1 MKLTFFLRIRA
12 KKRKQQEVPVYV
24 RLRDDSIDILQ
35 KTFIMV
41 APEKWDPKTEDLKAK
56 VVMPLSEREEFSDQI
71 HNLRKYIRQCYDKDV
86 AKNLVSKQWLITVLA
101 EYCKQKDAPLP
112 KEKTVSFEKLFTK
125 FLKEHR
131 LADTRKRQM
140 LVVMRAV
147 MRFELYKQK
156 SGSKSFRFNV
166 KTMTNAIMKEFW
178 NFLKNEHKISKDYPE
193 IYKEVK
199 DCQSVISQRSNN
211 TLVGFIKRLKV
222 FFSWCIEEGL
232 ISESP
237 LAGFEMPT
245 EKYGTPIYINKEELH
260 AIYNCDL
267 TDAPHLDRQRDIFV
281 FQCCIGCRVGDLVR
295 LTKADIINGA
305 VEYIASKTIEEN
317 QKTILV
323 PLNKTALA
331 ILEKYKD
338 YEGPKLLPF
347 ITQPKYNDAIK
358 EIFTRA
364 GITRNVTYLNP
375 LTEREEKVPI
385 NTIASSHVARR
396 TFVGN
401 LYKQVLDPNIVA
413 SMSGHAEGS
422 RAFSRYREIDKEIKT
437 NTVNLLD

>member
-1 MKLTFFLRIRA
+1 MKVKFFTRPST
-12 KKRKQQEVPVYV
+12 KKIKPQEVPIYV
-24 RLRDDSIDILQ
+24 RLRDDVIDLWQ
-35 KTFIMV
+35 KTGIMV
-41 APEKWDPKTEDLKAK
+41 APDQWDQKREDLKERIVISKDDRAK
-56 VVMPLSEREEFSDQI
+56 FSDNL
-71 HNLRKYIRQCYDKDV
+71 HELRKYIRECYDKDV
-86 AKNLVSKQWLITVLA
+86 AKNIIGKQWLLTVITNFN
-101 EYCKQKDAPLP
+101 KQKNAPPP
-112 KEKTVSFEKLFTK
+112 KEKSIVFEKLFTR

-140 LVVMRAV
+140 MVVMRAV

-156 SGSKSFRFNV
+156 SGNKSFRFNV
-166 KTMTNAIMKEFW
+166 KTLTNATMKEFW

-199 DCQSVISQRSNN
+199 DCQSVISKRSNN
-211 TLVGFIKRLKV
+211 TLVGFMKRLKV
-222 FFSWCIEEGL
+222 FFSWCIEEGV

-245 EKYGTPIYINKEELH
+245 EKYGTPIYITKEELH
-260 AIYNCDL
+260 TIYNCDL
-267 TDAPHLDRQRDIFV
+267 SDAPHLDRQRDIFV

-295 LTKADIINGA
+295 LTKADVINGA
-305 VEYIASKTIEEN
+305 IEYIASKTIEEN

-338 YEGPKLLPF
+338 YGGPKLLPF

-385 NTIASSHVARR
+385 NTIASSHMARR

>member
-1 MKLTFFLRIRA
+1 MKFFIRPST
-12 KKRKQQEVPVYV
+12 KKIKPQEVQIYV
-24 RLRDDSIDILQ
+24 RLRDDVIDLWQ
-35 KTFIMV
+35 KTGIMV
-41 APEKWDPKTEDLKAK
+41 APDQWDQKREDLKERIVISKDDRAK
-56 VVMPLSEREEFSDQI
+56 FSDNL
-71 HNLRKYIRQCYDKDV
+71 HELRKYIRECYDKDV
-86 AKNLVSKQWLITVLA
+86 AKNIIGKQWLLTVITNFN
-101 EYCKQKDAPLP
+101 KQKNAPPP
-112 KEKTVSFEKLFTK
+112 KEKSIVFEKLFTR

-156 SGSKSFRFNV
+156 SGNKSFRFNV
-166 KTMTNAIMKEFW
+166 KTITNATMKEFW
-178 NFLKNEHKISKDYPE
+178 NFLKDEHTISAEHPE
-193 IYKEVK
+193 LYKEVK

-211 TLVGFIKRLKV
+211 TLVGFMKRLKV
-222 FFSWCIEEGL
+222 FFSWCIDEKL
-232 ISESP
+232 IMDSP
-237 LAGFEMPT
+237 LADFEMPT
-245 EKYGTPIYINKEELH
+245 EKYGTPIYITKEEMH
-260 AIYNCDL
+260 KIYAHDFS
-267 TDAPHLDRQRDIFV
+267 DKPHLERQRDIFI

-295 LTKADIINGA
+295 LTKNDIINGTL
-305 VEYIASKTIEEN
+305 EYIASKTIEEN
-317 QKTILV
+317 QKTIVV

-338 YEGPKLLPF
+338 HEGPTLLPF

-358 EIFTRA
+358 IIFKEA

-375 LTEREEKVPI
+375 LTEKEEKVPI
-385 NTIASSHVARR
+385 NTIASSHMARR

-413 SMSGHAEGS
+413 SMSGHAENS

-437 NTVNLLD
+437 NAVNLLD

>member
-56 VVMPLSEREEFSDQI
+56 VVMPLEEREKFSDLI
-71 HNLRKYIRQCYDKDV
+71 HDLRKYIRQCYDKDV
-86 AKNLVSKQWLITVLA
+86 AKNLVSKEWLIKVLA
-101 EYCKQKDAPLP
+101 EYSKKKDAPPP

-156 SGSKSFRFNV
+156 SGNKSFRFNV

-199 DCQSVISQRSNN
+199 DCQSVISQRS
-211 TLVGFIKRLKV
+211 K
-222 FFSWCIEEGL
+222 
-232 ISESP
+232 
-237 LAGFEMPT
+237 
-245 EKYGTPIYINKEELH
+245 
-260 AIYNCDL
+260 
-267 TDAPHLDRQRDIFV
+267 
-281 FQCCIGCRVGDLVR
+281 
-295 LTKADIINGA
+295 
-305 VEYIASKTIEEN
+305 
-317 QKTILV
+317 
-323 PLNKTALA
+323 
-331 ILEKYKD
+331 
-338 YEGPKLLPF
+338 
-347 ITQPKYNDAIK
+347 
-358 EIFTRA
+358 
-364 GITRNVTYLNP
+364 
-375 LTEREEKVPI
+375 
-385 NTIASSHVARR
+385 
-396 TFVGN
+396 
-401 LYKQVLDPNIVA
+401 
-413 SMSGHAEGS
+413 
-422 RAFSRYREIDKEIKT
+422 
-437 NTVNLLD
+437 

>member
-1 MKLTFFLRIRA
+1 MKVKFFTRPST
-12 KKRKQQEVPVYV
+12 KKIKPQEVPIYV
-24 RLRDDSIDILQ
+24 RLRDDVIDLWQ
-35 KTFIMV
+35 KTGIMV
-41 APEKWDPKTEDLKAK
+41 APDQWDQKREDLKERIVISKDDRAK
-56 VVMPLSEREEFSDQI
+56 FSDNL
-71 HNLRKYIRQCYDKDV
+71 HELRKYIRECYDKDV
-86 AKNLVSKQWLITVLA
+86 AKNIIGKQWLLTVITNFN
-101 EYCKQKDAPLP
+101 KQKNAPPP
-112 KEKTVSFEKLFTK
+112 KEKSIVFEKLFTR

-156 SGSKSFRFNV
+156 SGNKSFRFNV
-166 KTMTNAIMKEFW
+166 KTLTNATMKEFW

-199 DCQSVISQRSNN
+199 DCQSVISKRSNN
-211 TLVGFIKRLKV
+211 TLVGFMKRLKV
-222 FFSWCIEEGL
+222 FFSWCIEEGV

-260 AIYNCDL
+260 SIYNCDL
-267 TDAPHLDRQRDIFV
+267 SDAPHLDRQRDIFV

-295 LTKADIINGA
+295 LTKADVINGA
-305 VEYIASKTIEEN
+305 IEYIASKTIEEN
-317 QKTILV
+317 QITILV

-331 ILEKYKD
+331 ILVKYKD

-385 NTIASSHVARR
+385 NTIASSHMARR

>member
-1 MKLTFFLRIRA
+1 MKVKFFTRPST
-12 KKRKQQEVPVYV
+12 KKIKPQEVPIYV
-24 RLRDDSIDILQ
+24 RLRDDVIDLWQ
-35 KTFIMV
+35 KTGIMV
-41 APEKWDPKTEDLKAK
+41 APDQWDQKREDLKERIVISKEDRAK
-56 VVMPLSEREEFSDQI
+56 FSDNL
-71 HNLRKYIRQCYDKDV
+71 HELRKYIRECYDKDV
-86 AKNLVSKQWLITVLA
+86 AKNIIGKQWFLTVITNFN
-101 EYCKQKDAPLP
+101 KQKNAPPP
-112 KEKTVSFEKLFTK
+112 KEKSIVFEKLFTR

-156 SGSKSFRFNV
+156 SGNKSFRFNV
-166 KTMTNAIMKEFW
+166 KTLTNATMKEFW

-222 FFSWCIEEGL
+222 FFSWCIEEGV

-245 EKYGTPIYINKEELH
+245 EKYGTPIYITKEELH
-260 AIYNCDL
+260 TIYNCDL
-267 TDAPHLDRQRDIFV
+267 SEAPHLDRQRDIFV

-295 LTKADIINGA
+295 LTKADVINGA
-305 VEYIASKTIEEN
+305 IEYIASKTIEEN

-385 NTIASSHVARR
+385 STIASSHMARR

-422 RAFSRYREIDKEIKT
+422 RAFSRYREIDREIKT
-437 NTVNLLD
+437 NAVNLLD

>member
-1 MKLTFFLRIRA
+1 MKVKFFTRPST
-12 KKRKQQEVPVYV
+12 KKIKPQEVPIYV
-24 RLRDDSIDILQ
+24 RLRDDVIDLWQ
-35 KTFIMV
+35 KTGIMV
-41 APEKWDPKTEDLKAK
+41 APDQWDQKREDLKERIVISKEDRAK
-56 VVMPLSEREEFSDQI
+56 FSDNL
-71 HNLRKYIRQCYDKDV
+71 HELRKYIRECYDKDV
-86 AKNLVSKQWLITVLA
+86 AKNIIGKQWLLTVITNFN
-101 EYCKQKDAPLP
+101 KQKNAPPP
-112 KEKTVSFEKLFTK
+112 KEKSIVFEKLFTR

-156 SGSKSFRFNV
+156 SGNKSFHFNV
-166 KTMTNAIMKEFW
+166 KTLTNATMKEFW

-211 TLVGFIKRLKV
+211 TLVGFMKRLKV
-222 FFSWCIEEGL
+222 FFSWCIEEGV

-245 EKYGTPIYINKEELH
+245 EKYGTPIYITKEELH
-260 AIYNCDL
+260 TIYNCDL
-267 TDAPHLDRQRDIFV
+267 SDAPHLDRQRDIFV

-295 LTKADIINGA
+295 LTKADVINGA
-305 VEYIASKTIEEN
+305 IEYIASKTIEEN

-323 PLNKTALA
+323 PLNKTALE

-385 NTIASSHVARR
+385 NTIASSHMARR

>member
-1 MKLTFFLRIRA
+1 M
-12 KKRKQQEVPVYV
+12 
-24 RLRDDSIDILQ
+24 
-35 KTFIMV
+35 
-41 APEKWDPKTEDLKAK
+41 
-56 VVMPLSEREEFSDQI
+56 
-71 HNLRKYIRQCYDKDV
+71 
-86 AKNLVSKQWLITVLA
+86 
-101 EYCKQKDAPLP
+101 
-112 KEKTVSFEKLFTK
+112 
-125 FLKEHR
+125 
-131 LADTRKRQM
+131 
-140 LVVMRAV
+140 
-147 MRFELYKQK
+147 
-156 SGSKSFRFNV
+156 
-166 KTMTNAIMKEFW
+166 
-178 NFLKNEHKISKDYPE
+178 
-193 IYKEVK
+193 
-199 DCQSVISQRSNN
+199 
-211 TLVGFIKRLKV
+211 KRLKV

-245 EKYGTPIYINKEELH
+245 EKYGTPIYITKEELH
-260 AIYNCDL
+260 TIYNCDL
-267 TDAPHLDRQRDIFV
+267 SDAPHLDRQRDIFV

-295 LTKADIINGA
+295 LTKADVINGA
-305 VEYIASKTIEEN
+305 IEYIASKTIEEN

-338 YEGPKLLPF
+338 YGGPKLLPF

-385 NTIASSHVARR
+385 NTIASSHMARR

>member
-1 MKLTFFLRIRA
+1 MKVKFFTRPST
-12 KKRKQQEVPVYV
+12 KKIKPQEVPIYV
-24 RLRDDSIDILQ
+24 RLRDDVIDLWQ
-35 KTFIMV
+35 KTGIMV
-41 APEKWDPKTEDLKAK
+41 APDQWDQKREDLKERIVISKDDRAK
-56 VVMPLSEREEFSDQI
+56 FSDNL
-71 HNLRKYIRQCYDKDV
+71 HELRKYIRECYDKDV
-86 AKNLVSKQWLITVLA
+86 AKNIIGKQWLLTVITNFN
-101 EYCKQKDAPLP
+101 KQKNAPPP
-112 KEKTVSFEKLFTK
+112 KEKSIVFEKLFTR

-140 LVVMRAV
+140 LVLMRAV

-156 SGSKSFRFNV
+156 TGNKSFRFNV
-166 KTMTNAIMKEFW
+166 KTLTNATMKEFW

-211 TLVGFIKRLKV
+211 TLVGFMKRLKV
-222 FFSWCIEEGL
+222 FFSWCIEEGV

-245 EKYGTPIYINKEELH
+245 EKYGTPIYITKEELH
-260 AIYNCDL
+260 TIYNCDL
-267 TDAPHLDRQRDIFV
+267 SDAPHLDRQRDIFV

-295 LTKADIINGA
+295 LTKADVINGA
-305 VEYIASKTIEEN
+305 IEYIASKTIEEN

-338 YEGPKLLPF
+338 YEGPKLLSF

-385 NTIASSHVARR
+385 NTIASSNMARR

>member
-1 MKLTFFLRIRA
+1 MKFFTRPST
-12 KKRKQQEVPVYV
+12 KKIKPQEVQIYV
-24 RLRDDSIDILQ
+24 RLRDDVIDLWQ
-35 KTFIMV
+35 KTGIMV
-41 APEKWDPKTEDLKAK
+41 APDQWDQKREDLKERIVISKDDRAK
-56 VVMPLSEREEFSDQI
+56 FSDNL
-71 HNLRKYIRQCYDKDV
+71 HELRKYIRECYDKDV
-86 AKNLVSKQWLITVLA
+86 AKNIIGKQWLLTVITNFN
-101 EYCKQKDAPLP
+101 KQKNAPPP
-112 KEKTVSFEKLFTK
+112 KEKSIVFEKLFTR

-156 SGSKSFRFNV
+156 TGNRSFRFNV
-166 KTMTNAIMKEFW
+166 KTITNATMKEFW
-178 NFLKNEHKISKDYPE
+178 NFLKDEHTISAEHPE
-193 IYKEVK
+193 LYKEVK

-211 TLVGFIKRLKV
+211 TLVGFMKRLKV
-222 FFSWCIEEGL
+222 FFSWCIDEKL
-232 ISESP
+232 IMDSP
-237 LAGFEMPT
+237 LADFEMPT
-245 EKYGTPIYINKEELH
+245 EKYGTPIYITKEEMH
-260 AIYNCDL
+260 KIYAHDFS
-267 TDAPHLDRQRDIFV
+267 DKPHLERQRDIFI

-295 LTKADIINGA
+295 LTKNDIINGTL
-305 VEYIASKTIEEN
+305 EYIASKTIEEN
-317 QKTILV
+317 QKTIVV

-338 YEGPKLLPF
+338 HEGPTLLPF

-358 EIFTRA
+358 IIFKEA

-375 LTEREEKVPI
+375 LTEKEEKVPI
-385 NTIASSHVARR
+385 NTIASSHMARR

-413 SMSGHAEGS
+413 SMSGHAENS

>member
-1 MKLTFFLRIRA
+1 MKVKFFTRPST
-12 KKRKQQEVPVYV
+12 KKIKPQEVQIYV
-24 RLRDDSIDILQ
+24 RLRDDVIDLWQ
-35 KTFIMV
+35 KTGIMV
-41 APEKWDPKTEDLKAK
+41 APDQWDQKREDLKERIVISKDDRAK
-56 VVMPLSEREEFSDQI
+56 FSDNL
-71 HNLRKYIRQCYDKDV
+71 HELRKYIRECYDKDV
-86 AKNLVSKQWLITVLA
+86 AKNIIGKQWLLTVITNFN
-101 EYCKQKDAPLP
+101 KQKNAPPP
-112 KEKTVSFEKLFTK
+112 KEKSIVFEKLFTR

-131 LADTRKRQM
+131 FADTRKRQM

-156 SGSKSFRFNV
+156 SGNKSFRFNV
-166 KTMTNAIMKEFW
+166 KTLTNATMKEFW

-211 TLVGFIKRLKV
+211 TLVGFMKRLKV
-222 FFSWCIEEGL
+222 FFSWCIEEGV

-245 EKYGTPIYINKEELH
+245 EKYGTPIYITKEELH
-260 AIYNCDL
+260 TIYNCDL
-267 TDAPHLDRQRDIFV
+267 SDAPHLDRQRDIFV

-295 LTKADIINGA
+295 LTKADVINGA
-305 VEYIASKTIEEN
+305 IEYIASKTIEEN

-385 NTIASSHVARR
+385 NTIASSHMARR

>member
-1 MKLTFFLRIRA
+1 MKVKFFTRPST
-12 KKRKQQEVPVYV
+12 KKIKPKEVQIYV
-24 RLRDDSIDILQ
+24 RLRDDVIDLWQ
-35 KTFIMV
+35 KTGIMV
-41 APEKWDPKTEDLKAK
+41 APDQWDQKREDLKERIVISKDDRAK
-56 VVMPLSEREEFSDQI
+56 FSDNL
-71 HNLRKYIRQCYDKDV
+71 HELRKYIRECYDKDV
-86 AKNLVSKQWLITVLA
+86 AKNIIGKQWLLIVITNFN
-101 EYCKQKDAPLP
+101 KQKNAPPP
-112 KEKTVSFEKLFTK
+112 KEKSIVFEKLFTR

-156 SGSKSFRFNV
+156 SGNKSFRFNV
-166 KTMTNAIMKEFW
+166 KTLTNATMKEFW

-245 EKYGTPIYINKEELH
+245 EKYGTPIYITKEELH
-260 AIYNCDL
+260 TIYNCDL
-267 TDAPHLDRQRDIFV
+267 SDSPHLDRQRDIFV

-295 LTKADIINGA
+295 LTKADVINGA
-305 VEYIASKTIEEN
+305 IEYIASKTIEEN

-385 NTIASSHVARR
+385 NTIASSHMARR

>member
-1 MKLTFFLRIRA
+1 MKVKFFTRTST
-12 KKRKQQEVPVYV
+12 KKIKPQEVQIYV
-24 RLRDDSIDILQ
+24 RLRDDVIDLWQ
-35 KTFIMV
+35 KTGIMV
-41 APEKWDPKTEDLKAK
+41 APDQWDQKREDLKERIVISKDDRAK
-56 VVMPLSEREEFSDQI
+56 FSDNL
-71 HNLRKYIRQCYDKDV
+71 HELRKYIRECYDKDV
-86 AKNLVSKQWLITVLA
+86 AKNIIGKQWLLTVITNFN
-101 EYCKQKDAPLP
+101 KQKNAPPP
-112 KEKTVSFEKLFTK
+112 KEKSIVFEKLFTR

-156 SGSKSFRFNV
+156 SGNKSFRFNV
-166 KTMTNAIMKEFW
+166 KTLTNATMKEFW

-211 TLVGFIKRLKV
+211 TLVGFMKRLKV
-222 FFSWCIEEGL
+222 FFSWCIEEGV

-245 EKYGTPIYINKEELH
+245 EKYGTPIYITKEELH
-260 AIYNCDL
+260 TIYNCDL
-267 TDAPHLDRQRDIFV
+267 SDVPHLDRQRDIFV

-295 LTKADIINGA
+295 LTKADVINGA
-305 VEYIASKTIEEN
+305 IEYIASKTIEEN

-385 NTIASSHVARR
+385 NTIASSHMARR

>member
-1 MKLTFFLRIRA
+1 MKVKFFTRPST
-12 KKRKQQEVPVYV
+12 KKIKPQEVQIYV
-24 RLRDDSIDILQ
+24 RLRDDVIDLWQ
-35 KTFIMV
+35 KTGIMV
-41 APEKWDPKTEDLKAK
+41 APDQWDQKREDLKERIVISKDDRAK
-56 VVMPLSEREEFSDQI
+56 FSDNL
-71 HNLRKYIRQCYDKDV
+71 HELRKYIRECYDKDV
-86 AKNLVSKQWLITVLA
+86 AKNIIGKQWLLTVITNFN
-101 EYCKQKDAPLP
+101 KQKNAPPP
-112 KEKTVSFEKLFTK
+112 KEKSIVFEKLFTR

-156 SGSKSFRFNV
+156 TGNRSFRFNV
-166 KTMTNAIMKEFW
+166 KTITNATMKEFW
-178 NFLKNEHKISKDYPE
+178 NFLKDEHTISAEHPE
-193 IYKEVK
+193 LYKEVK

-211 TLVGFIKRLKV
+211 TLVGFMKRLKV
-222 FFSWCIEEGL
+222 FFSWCIDEKL
-232 ISESP
+232 IMDSP
-237 LAGFEMPT
+237 LADFEMPT
-245 EKYGTPIYINKEELH
+245 EKYGTPIYITKEEMH
-260 AIYNCDL
+260 KIYAHDFS
-267 TDAPHLDRQRDIFV
+267 DKPHLERQRDIFI

-295 LTKADIINGA
+295 LTKNDIINGTL
-305 VEYIASKTIEEN
+305 EYIASKTIEEN
-317 QKTILV
+317 QKTIVV

-338 YEGPKLLPF
+338 HEGPTLLPF

-358 EIFTRA
+358 IIFKEA

-375 LTEREEKVPI
+375 LTEKEEKVPI
-385 NTIASSHVARR
+385 NTIASSHMARR

-413 SMSGHAEGS
+413 SMSGHAENS

-437 NTVNLLD
+437 NAVNLLD

>member
-1 MKLTFFLRIRA
+1 MKVKFFTRPST
-12 KKRKQQEVPVYV
+12 KKIKPQEVPIYV
-24 RLRDDSIDILQ
+24 RLRDDVIDLWQ
-35 KTFIMV
+35 KTGIMV
-41 APEKWDPKTEDLKAK
+41 APDQWDQKREDLKERIVISKDDRAK
-56 VVMPLSEREEFSDQI
+56 FSDNL
-71 HNLRKYIRQCYDKDV
+71 HELRKYIRECYDKDV
-86 AKNLVSKQWLITVLA
+86 AKNIIGKQWLLTVITNFN
-101 EYCKQKDAPLP
+101 KQKNTPPP
-112 KEKTVSFEKLFTK
+112 KEKSIVFEKLFTR

-156 SGSKSFRFNV
+156 SGNKSFRFNV
-166 KTMTNAIMKEFW
+166 KTLTNATMKEFW

-199 DCQSVISQRSNN
+199 DCQSVISKRSNN
-211 TLVGFIKRLKV
+211 TLVGFMKRLKV
-222 FFSWCIEEGL
+222 FFSWCIEEGV

-245 EKYGTPIYINKEELH
+245 EKYGTPIYITKEELH
-260 AIYNCDL
+260 TIYNCDL
-267 TDAPHLDRQRDIFV
+267 SDAPHLDRQRDIFV

-295 LTKADIINGA
+295 LTKADVINGA
-305 VEYIASKTIEEN
+305 IEYIASKTIEEN

-338 YEGPKLLPF
+338 YGGPKLLPF

-358 EIFTRA
+358 GIFTRA

-385 NTIASSHVARR
+385 NTIASSHMARR

>member
-1 MKLTFFLRIRA
+1 MKVKFFTRPST
-12 KKRKQQEVPVYV
+12 KKIKPQEVPIYV
-24 RLRDDSIDILQ
+24 RLRDDVIDLWQ
-35 KTFIMV
+35 KTGIMV
-41 APEKWDPKTEDLKAK
+41 APDQWDQKREDLKERIVISKDDRAK
-56 VVMPLSEREEFSDQI
+56 FSDNL
-71 HNLRKYIRQCYDKDV
+71 HELRKYIRECYDKDV
-86 AKNLVSKQWLITVLA
+86 AKNIIGKQWLLTVITNFN
-101 EYCKQKDAPLP
+101 KQKNAPPP
-112 KEKTVSFEKLFTK
+112 KEKSIVFEKLFTR

-156 SGSKSFRFNV
+156 SGNKSFRFNV
-166 KTMTNAIMKEFW
+166 KTLTNATMKEFW

-199 DCQSVISQRSNN
+199 DCQSVISKRSNN
-211 TLVGFIKRLKV
+211 TLVGFMKRLKV
-222 FFSWCIEEGL
+222 FFSWCIEEGV

-245 EKYGTPIYINKEELH
+245 EKYGTPIYITKEELH
-260 AIYNCDL
+260 TIYNCDL
-267 TDAPHLDRQRDIFV
+267 SDAPHLDRQRDIFV

-295 LTKADIINGA
+295 LTKADVINGA
-305 VEYIASKTIEEN
+305 IEYIASKTIEEN

-323 PLNKTALA
+323 PLNKTALE

-385 NTIASSHVARR
+385 NTIASSHMARR

>member
-1 MKLTFFLRIRA
+1 MKVKFFTRPST
-12 KKRKQQEVPVYV
+12 KKIKPQEVPIYV
-24 RLRDDSIDILQ
+24 RLRDDVIDLWQ
-35 KTFIMV
+35 KTGIMV
-41 APEKWDPKTEDLKAK
+41 APDQWDQKREDLKERIVISKEDRAK
-56 VVMPLSEREEFSDQI
+56 FSDNL
-71 HNLRKYIRQCYDKDV
+71 HELRKYIRECYDKDV
-86 AKNLVSKQWLITVLA
+86 AKNIIGKQWLLTVITNFN
-101 EYCKQKDAPLP
+101 KQKNAPPP
-112 KEKTVSFEKLFTK
+112 KEKSIVFEKLFTR

-156 SGSKSFRFNV
+156 TGNRSFRFNV
-166 KTMTNAIMKEFW
+166 KTITNATMKEFW
-178 NFLKNEHKISKDYPE
+178 NFLKDEHTISAEHPE
-193 IYKEVK
+193 LYKEVK

-211 TLVGFIKRLKV
+211 TLVGFMKRLKV
-222 FFSWCIEEGL
+222 FFSWCIDEKL
-232 ISESP
+232 IMDSP
-237 LAGFEMPT
+237 LADFEMPT
-245 EKYGTPIYINKEELH
+245 EKYGTPIYITKEEMH
-260 AIYNCDL
+260 KIYAHDFS
-267 TDAPHLDRQRDIFV
+267 DKPHLERQRDIFI

-295 LTKADIINGA
+295 LTKNDIINGTL
-305 VEYIASKTIEEN
+305 EYIASKTIEEN
-317 QKTILV
+317 QKTIVV

-338 YEGPKLLPF
+338 HEGPTLLPF

-358 EIFTRA
+358 IIFKEA

-375 LTEREEKVPI
+375 LTEKEEKVPI
-385 NTIASSHVARR
+385 NTIASSHMARR

-413 SMSGHAEGS
+413 SMSGHAENS

-437 NTVNLLD
+437 NAVNLLD